1 LMQRAANVGIGDHR
15 IFGHLYSPVSRMCVR
30 IPAYPP
36 PHSDSIRPLVPGY
49 PPTCD
54 ALL

>member
-1 LMQRAANVGIGDHR
+1 MTSA
-15 IFGHLYSPVSRMCVR
+15 LYSVLVR

-36 PHSDSIRPLVPGY
+36 THSDSIRPLVPGY

-54 ALL
+54 ALR

>member
-1 LMQRAANVGIGDHR
+1 
-15 IFGHLYSPVSRMCVR
+15 VR

-36 PHSDSIRPLVPGY
+36 AHSDSIRPLVPGY

-54 ALL
+54 VPR

>member
-1 LMQRAANVGIGDHR
+1 VKL
-15 IFGHLYSPVSRMCVR
+15 PVQQLR

-36 PHSDSIRPLVPGY
+36 THSDSIRPLVPGY

-54 ALL
+54 ALR